1 MGAVH
6 RIRIHWGYYMQYAP
20 YPWQH
25 AAYAWD
31 GGISAQGGAI
41 RRSWII
47 DFSGYYGDV
56 RETLVEL
63 DKPQWSWEP
72 PTAQNRLGGIL
83 FELDGDSR
91 SRVRFSTRSIEFE
104 FTVGEL
110 ADRGVIRRHLGQR
123 YSNVDVTVVRDGFDP
138 LLDQDRELETMT
150 HADGRLRRL
159 VHARDLAAPVY
170 RWFRADWAW
179 APPGRQVE
187 LAIDV
192 SDHRPDVRPES
203 SVRTQRFLQVAF
215 RCVAAAADPGEPIED
230 VVQRG
235 SAHRPGNAGDVPAL
249 PYSIFVAG
257 EESCRA
263 EQSFRDQNV
272 PLIEELSVEIPWQLL
287 HSGRAEV
294 RLQNRSASDYLLVG
308 RVYLEEVRRG
318 VLEIHSCPRWVR
330 QGHEFEIVLDC
341 SRDQSVVSVETPAG
355 LVPLTATPVTL
366 PHGRH
371 RVRFRAD
378 APLCDAAITVA
389 TESCRREALI
399 EQVIAVGQERNPMRI
414 GFEDSTHQ
422 PDVPGYREEII
433 RHFVEAQL
441 GDLYMLRVGHSD
453 RRALELARFCR
464 DHGLY
469 VQTDATSPPE
479 RVSAIR
485 REIGDYLLCHHW
497 GESDG
502 FLWGY
507 AARPEYHRVSVPER
521 ERTMR
526 TAHDD
531 FVAFFRRM
539 AVATRGADP
548 LVQPWVLFS
557 AVGIGCA
564 YEAGMAA
571 GLSQFNKSNNALL
584 VADARGAARA
594 HGKPFWGTYQAE
606 GAHVSPEGDQHLR
619 MWWLSL
625 HLAYVAGAAQV
636 ADEECLYR
644 EYHQRSYGRNDR
656 VPRLRRQIL
665 REFCRY
671 VRTHPRKG
679 AIRANQACLIGRY
692 ACDVV
697 DGISRTDEHGD
708 REPVVWRS
716 FGGWGDEWRPSTA
729 EYGLRYLDAF
739 LPGVWLQTLQL
750 PPERVRRW
758 FCGTPL
764 GEIELIPID
773 APPDVL
779 SAFPLL
785 LLLGWNTMDEEQY
798 TSLRNYVENGGK
810 LFMSVPHATMNE
822 SRLFLTNGF
831 EPLNLVRAGDFADL
845 FGVRVSGRGARLG
858 RLRGAADVADN
869 PVQAVFQWPTI
880 NQHPAEGPLHPR
892 PHVARIELCGA
903 EVLVRD
909 DDTEAPVLVRSRI
922 GEGEA
927 YLLCTY
933 EYPGNSYLAP
943 LMKPL
948 VRVLS
953 RSVATAVQLEDPS
966 GDIYFTVRH
975 EEQSGISRLHLLN
988 TDWTEAGNEK
998 VCRIRLGD
1006 RWIGLAVREGRISE
1020 IVWLDDLV
1028 ILVEGPG
1035 VHVERIEQTSDGFEM
1050 EIHGHGETELLT
1062 RLISHRRGDP
1072 WTLSGSGTA
1081 IGKRGAWDAVQVAFD
1096 GRSVGSIKLTTV
1108 MA

>member
-1 MGAVH
+1 MGGSH

-31 GGISAQGGAI
+31 GGLSAKGGAI

-63 DKPQWSWEP
+63 GRPQWNWEP

-83 FELDGDSR
+83 FELEGDAR
-91 SRVRFSTRSIEFE
+91 TQVRFSTRSIAFE

-110 ADRGVIRRHLGQR
+110 KDRGVIRRHLGPP
-123 YSNVDVTVVRDGFDP
+123 YSNVDVTVLRDGFDP
-138 LLDQDRELETMT
+138 LLDQDRDLEAMT
-150 HADGRLRRL
+150 KADGRLRRL
-159 VHARDLAAPVY
+159 VHAADLAAPAH

-179 APPGRQVE
+179 APPGRHVE

-192 SDHRPDVRPES
+192 STLPDGRPGGRPDS
-203 SVRTQRFLQVAF
+203 SECVQRSLQVAF
-215 RCVAAAADPGEPIED
+215 RCVAAAADPGESIEH

-235 SAHRPGNAGDVPAL
+235 SAHRPGNSGDVASL
-249 PYSIFVAG
+249 PYSIFVSGQEA
-257 EESCRA
+257 CRG

-272 PLIEELSVEIPWQLL
+272 PLIEELSVEIPWQ
-287 HSGRAEV
+287 SPQAGCAEV
-294 RLQNRSASDYLLVG
+294 RLQNRSATDYLLVG

-318 VLEIHSCPRWVR
+318 ALEIHACPRWVR
-330 QGHEFEIVLDC
+330 QGHEFELVLDC
-341 SRDQSVVSVETPAG
+341 RRDQDGVSVEVPAG
-355 LVPLTATPVTL
+355 LVLLTATPATL
-366 PHGRH
+366 PRGRH
-371 RVRFRAD
+371 RIRFRAH
-378 APLCDAAITVA
+378 APLCDATIAVA

-399 EQVIAVGQERNPMRI
+399 EQVIGVEQERCPMRI

-433 RHFVEAQL
+433 RHFAETQL

-453 RRALELARFCR
+453 RRALELARYCR

-469 VQTDATSPPE
+469 VQTDATSPPQ

-507 AARPEYHRVSVPER
+507 AARPEYHRVRVPES

-539 AVATRGADP
+539 ADATRGADP

-557 AVGIGCA
+557 AIGIGCA

-594 HGKPFWGTYQAE
+594 WGKPFWGTYQAE

-665 REFCRY
+665 RNFCRY
-671 VRTHPRKG
+671 VRTHPRRG

-764 GEIELIPID
+764 GEIELIPVD

-779 SAFPLL
+779 SVFPLL

-798 TSLRNYVENGGK
+798 AGLRNYVEDGGK

-822 SRLFLTNGF
+822 SRRFLIDDSQ
-831 EPLNLVRAGDFADL
+831 PLNLVRGGDFADL
-845 FGVRVSGRGARLG
+845 FGVRVTGRGDELG
-858 RLRGAADVADN
+858 LLRGEGDVADN
-869 PVQAVFQWPTI
+869 PVRDVFQWAHDQSASGGRP
-880 NQHPAEGPLHPR
+880 PALAAARGADRAVRGRGPG
-892 PHVARIELCGA
+892 ARRRYGGA
-903 EVLVRD
+903 GPGPQPDRRRGGVPVMYVRISGQLLPCPAD
-909 DDTEAPVLVRSRI
+909 EAAGTGTVEIGGHGRRAGRSKR
-922 GEGEA
+922 
-927 YLLCTY
+927 
-933 EYPGNSYLAP
+933 
-943 LMKPL
+943 
-948 VRVLS
+948 R
-953 RSVATAVQLEDPS
+953 
-966 GDIYFTVRH
+966 
-975 EEQSGISRLHLLN
+975 HLL
-988 TDWTEAGNEK
+988 
-998 VCRIRLGD
+998 
-1006 RWIGLAVREGRISE
+1006 
-1020 IVWLDDLV
+1020 
-1028 ILVEGPG
+1028 
-1035 VHVERIEQTSDGFEM
+1035 
-1050 EIHGHGETELLT
+1050 
-1062 RLISHRRGDP
+1062 HRPPR
-1072 WTLSGSGTA
+1072 
-1081 IGKRGAWDAVQVAFD
+1081 
-1096 GRSVGSIKLTTV
+1096 
-1108 MA
+1108 

>member
-1 MGAVH
+1 MGVIH

-25 AAYAWD
+25 AGYTWD
-31 GGISAQGGAI
+31 GGISADQGAI
-41 RRSWII
+41 RRSWRI

-63 DKPQWSWEP
+63 DRPQWNWEP

-83 FELDGDSR
+83 FELEGDAR
-91 SRVRFSTRSIEFE
+91 SRVRFATKSIEFE

-110 ADRGVIRRHLGQR
+110 IDRGVIRKHLGQP
-123 YSNVDVTVVRDGFDP
+123 YSNVDVTVIQDGFDP
-138 LLDQDRELETMT
+138 LLDQAWELEAMT
-150 HADGRLRRL
+150 KADGRLRRL
-159 VHARDLAAPVY
+159 IDAVDLAAPVY

-179 APPGRQVE
+179 APPGRHVE
-187 LAIDV
+187 LAVDI
-192 SDHRPDVRPES
+192 PDRPES
-203 SVRTQRFLQVAF
+203 RPGSTDRFQRFLQVTF
-215 RCVAAAADPGEPIED
+215 RCVAAAADAGESIEH

-235 SAHRPGNAGDVPAL
+235 SAHRPGNAGDVASL
-249 PYSIFVAG
+249 PYRIFVSG
-257 EESCRA
+257 EEVCRA

-272 PLIEELSVEIPWQLL
+272 PLIEELSVEIPGQSLEPG
-287 HSGRAEV
+287 SV
-294 RLQNRSASDYLLVG
+294 TVTLQNRSATDYLLVG
-308 RVYLEEVRRG
+308 RVYLEELLRRALEVR
-318 VLEIHSCPRWVR
+318 SCPRWVQ
-330 QGHEFEIVLDC
+330 QGHEFEVVLDC
-341 SRDQSVVSVETPAG
+341 SLNQNGVSVEVPAG
-355 LVPLTATPVTL
+355 LVLLTAMPATL
-366 PHGRH
+366 PRGRH
-371 RVRFRAD
+371 GIRFRAD
-378 APLCDAAITVA
+378 AALCDSVITFV
-389 TESCRREALI
+389 TESCRREALV
-399 EQVIAVGQERNPMRI
+399 EQVIAVEQEPYPMRI

-422 PDVPGYREEII
+422 PAVPGYREEII
-433 RHFVEAQL
+433 RDFVETQL

-453 RRALELARFCR
+453 QRALELARFCR
-464 DHGLY
+464 DNGLY
-469 VQTDATSPPE
+469 FQTDATSPPE

-485 REIGDYLLCHHW
+485 REIGDYLMCHHW

-507 AARPEYHRVSVPER
+507 AARPEYHRVSVPEG

-531 FVAFFRRM
+531 FVAYFRRM
-539 AVATRGADP
+539 ANATRGADP

-564 YEAGMAA
+564 YEAGMDA

-594 HGKPFWGTYQAE
+594 YGKPFWGTYQAE

-625 HLAYVAGAAQV
+625 HLAYVAGASQV

-644 EYHQRSYGRNDR
+644 EYHQRSYGRNDL

-665 REFCRY
+665 RDFCRY

-716 FGGWGDEWRPSTA
+716 FGGWGDEWKPSTP

-773 APPDVL
+773 APAEVL
-779 SAFPLL
+779 AAFPLL
-785 LLLGWNTMDEEQY
+785 LLLGWNTMDEGQY
-798 TSLRNYVENGGK
+798 AGLRSYVENGGK

-822 SRLFLTNGF
+822 SRKFLTDDF
-831 EPLNLVRAGDFADL
+831 DPLNLVREGDFADL
-845 FGVRVSGRGARLG
+845 FGVRVTARGDKLG
-858 RLRGAADVADN
+858 RLRGQEDIADN
-869 PVQAVFQWPTI
+869 PVKAVFQWRTI
-880 NQHPAEGPLHPR
+880 NQHPAEGPLDPR
-892 PHVARIELCGA
+892 PDLAAVELCGA

-909 DDTEAPVLVRSRI
+909 ADSGAPVLVRSRV
-922 GEGEA
+922 GAGEA

-948 VRVLS
+948 VRALS
-953 RSVATAVQLEDPS
+953 RSVAAPVEMEDPS
-966 GDIYFTVRH
+966 GDIYFTVRND
-975 EEQSGISRLHLLN
+975 EKSGTSRLHLLN

-998 VCRIRLGD
+998 ECRIRLGD
-1006 RWIGLAVREGRISE
+1006 SWISLAVREGRISE
-1020 IVWLDDLV
+1020 VVWFEDLV
-1028 ILVEGPG
+1028 ILVEGPDL
-1035 VHVERIEQTSDGFEM
+1035 HVESIEQRSDGFEVT
-1050 EIHGHGETELLT
+1050 IHGHGETALLS
-1062 RLISHRRGDP
+1062 RFISRRWGDA
-1072 WTLSGSGTA
+1072 WTVEGVGTA
-1081 IGKRGAWDAVQVAFD
+1081 IGKRAAWDVVHVDFH
-1096 GRSVGSIKLTTV
+1096 GCSVGRIMLTKGTV
-1108 MA
+1108 